1 MVVSLLVPN
10 QMRYQAAL
18 RPDAIVMSNNT
29 GLFNSRKENKM
40 IQIGNFSYSR
50 WELIGRFVAVKIPR
64 LFSRFC
70 LGVLFG
76 GSMGVLPNNL
86 SHARRVSFFL
96 SKNSGKITTNR
107 K

>member
-50 WELIGRFVAVKIPR
+50 WELIGSFVWGM
-64 LFSRFC
+64 C
-70 LGVLFG
+70 G
-76 GSMGVLPNNL
+76 GCDPTICATRKSYHFFKFLEAYINNQQKDK
-86 SHARRVSFFL
+86 R
-96 SKNSGKITTNR
+96 
-107 K
+107 